1 MNFFKYVKLGIKI
14 LKLDR
19 KAITKISGD
28 EKATNKGIIILLIA
42 GLLSVVGLYGI
53 EGYYRVLIM
62 APIFTLVFFVLGVG
76 MLHLFVKL
84 LGGRT
89 GYPALFRVLSHA
101 AIMTWLW
108 LFLVIPKVGDIINLA
123 IIFWGVVVTI
133 VAVETTN
140 NMTRM
145 RAILA
150 VLIPF
155 VIAAIVIGLVAWLAL
170 RSYQL
175 AI

>member
-1 MNFFKYVKLGIKI
+1 MNFFKYVKQGIKI

-28 EKATNKGIIILLIA
+28 EKATNSGIIILLIA
-42 GLLSVVGLYGI
+42 GLLSVIGLYGI

-76 MLHLFVKL
+76 MLHLFIRL
-84 LGGRT
+84 LGGKT
-89 GYPALFRVLSHA
+89 GYPSLFRVLSHA

-108 LFLVIPKVGDIINLA
+108 LFLVIPIVGNIINLV

-133 VAVETTN
+133 IAVETTN
-140 NMTRM
+140 GMTRM

-155 VIAAIVIGLVAWLAL
+155 VIAAIVVGIVVWLAL
-170 RSYQL
+170 QNYQM